1 MTNASLLRLRDDV
14 NLASELIAPSW
25 PLSSVIAVNPLSG
38 FEGLAFD
45 EALGRA
51 EALFGSRG
59 VLTPAE
65 YRAAL
70 ASGRI
75 EAAALEAALDAASE
89 RHPGIDRHDLLAE
102 VDDVPPLRTART
114 IAERHDDQ
122 HGTHLRRTIDIEVSD
137 WCAQWATRPARGDF
151 WTDWR
156 AEDPEGEATLPADVD
171 AALMASLE
179 QLRVPHYAQRE
190 YLARHL
196 AALPGWSAHL
206 RWRQDHDGG
215 DILIGFLATTTTI
228 EARLVA
234 GTAWFTDDGP
244 PPRRPSTAI
253 DPRPLIWQDAYERT
267 VHDRLLRTIDDAP
280 APSGRAP
287 VDAQVVCCIDVR
299 SEGLRRNLERIG
311 AYETF
316 GYAGFF
322 GLAAHVVPVTGR
334 GGTDQCPVLLTPS
347 VTVTEH
353 GPDGA
358 LRTAAAL
365 DDAWHAA
372 KHHPIAP
379 LALAEGSGWAAGPL
393 AALRTAAP
401 ALAARVADALPH
413 HRGDATP
420 STFDRRRIDPDA
432 QAAVVAAILRLGIG
446 TAPAPL
452 VVLCGHDA
460 RIDNNPMESA
470 LACGACGGHGG
481 GANARIV
488 AAMANDPDVRARL
501 ARLGHPI
508 SDTTW
513 FVAAEHD
520 TPTDHVELLDEHLVP
535 DSHRLT
541 FAALRADLGQAGAA
555 AALDRASA
563 LPGRPRSLQAVRRRS
578 RDWAEPVAELGL
590 AGNMAF
596 VIGPRHLT
604 AHADLGRRVFL
615 HSYDAASDPDGSVLG
630 GILTAPLIVAQWIN
644 AQYYFSTTD
653 PETFGAGS
661 KAVHNVLGDIGVLSA
676 AGGDLRRGLP
686 LQSVRAG
693 SRLLHE
699 PVRLL
704 AIVEGARDHIDTA
717 MASSPTL
724 DRLVANQWIRLLA
737 RTGPGSPWQHR
748 TPDGWNPH
756 QTLPKAA
763 LDARHWPQTA

>member
-14 NLASELIAPSW
+14 NLASEVVAPSW
-25 PLSSVIAVNPLSG
+25 PLSSVIAVNPLAG

-45 EALGRA
+45 DAIGRA

-59 VLTPAE
+59 VLTPGE
-65 YRAAL
+65 YRAAH
-70 ASGRI
+70 AAGRI
-75 EAAALEAALDAASE
+75 DEAAIDQALDAAEE
-89 RHPGIDRHDLLAE
+89 RHPGIDRTDLLRGSE
-102 VDDVPPLRTART
+102 EVPPLRTALT
-114 IAERHDDQ
+114 IAERHDQQ
-122 HGTHLRRTIDIEVSD
+122 HGTHLRRTIDIEVTD
-137 WCAQWATRPARGDF
+137 WCAQWATRPDPGDL
-151 WTDWR
+151 WTAWR
-156 AEDPEGEATLPADVD
+156 ADHPDAAATLPTEVD
-171 AALMASLE
+171 AALRTSLE
-179 QLRVPHYAQRE
+179 ALRVPHYAQRE

-215 DILIGFLATTTTI
+215 DVLIGFLAAAVST
-228 EARLVA
+228 ESRVVA
-234 GTAWFTDDGP
+234 GAAWYTDDGP

-253 DPRPLIWQDAYERT
+253 DPRPLVWHDAYERT
-267 VHDRLLRTIDDAP
+267 VHDRLLRTIEDAP
-280 APSGRAP
+280 APSARPPA
-287 VDAQVVCCIDVR
+287 DAQVVCCIDVR
-299 SEGLRRNLERIG
+299 SEGLRRNLERVG

-322 GLAAHVVPVTGR
+322 GLAAHVVPVSGR
-334 GGTDQCPVLLTPS
+334 GGTDQCPVLLSPS
-347 VTVTEH
+347 MTVTEH
-353 GPDGA
+353 GPDAA

-372 KHHPIAP
+372 KLHPIAP

-401 ALAARVADALPH
+401 GLAARLADALPQN
-413 HRGDATP
+413 RAEPTP
-420 STFDRRRIDPDA
+420 TTFDRRDLEADA
-432 QAAVVAAILRLGIG
+432 QAAIVAAILRLGIG
-446 TAPAPL
+446 SAPAPL

-460 RIDNNPMESA
+460 HVDNNPMESG

-481 GANARIV
+481 AVNARIV

-501 ARLGHPI
+501 AELGRPI
-508 SDTTW
+508 PDTTW

-520 TPTDHVELLDEHLVP
+520 TPTDRVELLDVHLVP
-535 DSHRLT
+535 PSHRS
-541 FAALRADLGQAGAA
+541 AVDALRADLDLAGDA
-555 AALDRASA
+555 AALDRAAA
-563 LPGRPRSLQAVRRRS
+563 LPGRPRSLRAVRRRS

-596 VIGPRHLT
+596 VIGPRRLT

-644 AQYYFSTTD
+644 AQYHFSTTD

-661 KAVHNVLGDIGVLSA
+661 KAVHNVLDDIGVLSA

-704 AIVEGARDHIDTA
+704 AVVEGEQAHIDA
-717 MASSPTL
+717 ALAGSPTL
-724 DRLVANQWIRLLA
+724 DRLVANEWIHLVA
-737 RTGPGSPWQHR
+737 RPDPGSAWQRR
-748 TPDGWNPH
+748 TRSGWVAHEPI
-756 QTLPKAA
+756 PAA
-763 LDARHWPQTA
+763 AAGAWPQTA

>member
-14 NLASELIAPSW
+14 DLASEVVAPSW

-45 EALGRA
+45 DAIGRA

-59 VLTPAE
+59 VLTPDE
-65 YRAAL
+65 YRAAH

-75 EAAALEAALDAASE
+75 DEAAIDVALDAARE
-89 RHPGIDRHDLLAE
+89 RHPGMERSDLFRGTE
-102 VDDVPPLRTART
+102 EVPPLRTALT
-114 IAERHDDQ
+114 IAERHDLQ
-122 HGTHLRRTIDIEVSD
+122 HGTHLRRTIEIEVSD
-137 WCAQWATRPARGDF
+137 WCAQWTTRPEPGDC
-151 WTDWR
+151 WEAWR
-156 AEDPEGEATLPADVD
+156 ADHPDAAAGLPTDVD

-196 AALPGWSAHL
+196 SALPGWSAHL
-206 RWRQDHDGG
+206 RWRQARHGG
-215 DILIGFLATTTTI
+215 DILIGFLA
-228 EARLVA
+228 VA
-234 GTAWFTDDGP
+234 VGTERRVVDGAAWYAADGP

-253 DPRPLIWQDAYERT
+253 DPRPLVWQAAYERT

-280 APSGRAP
+280 APTARPPAE
-287 VDAQVVCCIDVR
+287 AQVVCCIDVR

-311 AYETF
+311 AYETY

-353 GPDGA
+353 GPDGP

-365 DDAWHAA
+365 DDAWDAA

-413 HRGDATP
+413 HGNRAAP
-420 STFDRRRIDPDA
+420 STFDRRGIDLDA

-446 TAPAPL
+446 DAPAPL

-481 GANARIV
+481 AANARIV
-488 AAMANDPDVRARL
+488 AAMANDPEVRARL
-501 ARLGHPI
+501 AGLGHPVP
-508 SDTTW
+508 DATW
-513 FVAAEHD
+513 FLAAEHD
-520 TPTDHVELLDEHLVP
+520 TPTDRVELLDEHLVP
-535 DSHRLT
+535 DSHRP
-541 FAALRADLGQAGAA
+541 AVDALRADLGRAGDA
-555 AALDRASA
+555 AALDRAA
-563 LPGRPRSLQAVRRRS
+563 TLPGRPRSLRAVRRRS

-596 VIGPRHLT
+596 VVGPRHLT
-604 AHADLGRRVFL
+604 ARADLGRRVFL

-630 GILTAPLIVAQWIN
+630 GILTAPLVVAQWIN

-693 SRLLHE
+693 ARLLHE

-704 AIVEGARDHIDTA
+704 AVVEGAPAHVDA
-717 MASSPTL
+717 ALAGSPVL
-724 DRLVANQWIRLLA
+724 DRLVTNGWIHLVA
-737 RTGPGSPWQHR
+737 RPGPGSAWQRR
-748 TPDGWNPH
+748 TGAGWSPH
-756 QTLPKAA
+756 EPIPAA
-763 LDARHWPQTA
+763 GAWPRTA